1 LSLKARCSFKTPF
14 LFAAAI
20 YKSYCSRKE
29 SSKAFCFLSYNLKPD
44 LFIRKPDMF
53 RSVVFESRE

>member
-1 LSLKARCSFKTPF
+1 MELGCDGVLMNS
-14 LFAAAI
+14 AI
-20 YKSYCSRKE
+20 ANANDPILMASAMALE
-29 SSKAFCFLSYNLKPD
+29 HWYNLKPD